1 MPDEERE
8 RERGDKENDGERECV
23 CERARAPVPTS
34 VKSLEKNTL
43 SAIKKKG
50 KRKFGDSS
58 EGSSLRKRR

>member
-23 CERARAPVPTS
+23 CERARAPVPTH

-43 SAIKKKG
+43 IAIKKG
-50 KRKFGDSS
+50 R
-58 EGSSLRKRR
+58 ESLGIRLKAVH